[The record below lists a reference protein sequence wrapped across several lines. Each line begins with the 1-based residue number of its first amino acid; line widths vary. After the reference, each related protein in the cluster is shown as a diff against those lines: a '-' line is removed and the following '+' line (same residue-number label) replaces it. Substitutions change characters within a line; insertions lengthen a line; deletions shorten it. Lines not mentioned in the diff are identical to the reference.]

1 MCQQLGGEGASAE
14 WGDLFKAIL
23 TKKEGRFVQVF
34 LKKEGERG
42 PFEFHAFFHAMIT
55 NEL

>member
-1 MCQQLGGEGASAE
+1 MCQQLGGEVASAE

-42 PFEFHAFFHAMIT
+42 PFEFHAFFM
-55 NEL
+55 L